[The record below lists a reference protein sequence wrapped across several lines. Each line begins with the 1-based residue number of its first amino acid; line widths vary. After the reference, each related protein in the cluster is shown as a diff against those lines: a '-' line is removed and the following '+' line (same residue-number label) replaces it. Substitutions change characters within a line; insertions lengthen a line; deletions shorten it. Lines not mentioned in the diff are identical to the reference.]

1 MSKLEL
7 IDKLQQILIDLKSIT
22 SRVDASI
29 TDLKKRIEEEK
40 FIPSELSTGIINDLE
55 EISSIQS
62 DLENQFEIL
71 DAGILPESIS
81 EFSSVL
87 SEYREKAE
95 SAGRYLRAL
104 EFFLNIRSDDEEAQA
119 LIEQRQEAIRNAQP
133 ENMDESELKELAECY
148 VWFYGACRE
157 KDPERRFSFI
167 YKIMRSFEEPISR
180 ALHFGKLIL
189 PEETAQ
195 TEPEEVTPEDVMTAE
210 ELCDSDTAAADE
222 NAQEQETLQIEESGD
237 AVKEEAENAVKEEE
251 EDTEASEWEKIGI
264 EEPDA
269 VITREDITKLST
281 DQSPK
286 ASDKFGVEKFKK
298 FISKQASSEK
308 VACMREAL
316 DGCGYTRKAISLWGD
331 KADGYFDFATDK
343 LWQAGYL
350 KRYAVKDLGEFY
362 TLSSRG
368 ERAFASKEA
377 LSFINSHL
385 RYKISARAGGE
396 RIEDTANSAITRIL
410 AFKSFELVKRINPD
424 YSFSTKD
431 MRMATDFAFLGYP
444 DVIDEKRLVFFGI
457 VSEDIDEFKNAYE
470 YISGNQGNADQYV
483 ISDVTLDK
491 AEAIARWVLKVS
503 GGSVPVWYCSIK
515 DDAVYDVMTGEA
527 IALPYVMED
536 DEEVPE
542 DLETADSAEEE
553 MHEDEIAPE
562 FEAGQEEDSA
572 EEQEQPNAELEVES
586 TSEEVPEAANDSAP
600 EEAPEEEDDSA
611 AEEAPEEED
620 DSAPEEALEEE
631 DDSAPE
637 EAPEEE
643 DDTAALEAVE
653 EEDDSA
659 ALEAVEEEDDSAPEE
674 ALEEEEEAAAEDT
687 FAADANEESAEA
699 ETSKEKVAVQERAA
713 ARYSASAS
721 SVSYYASA
729 TEEKKQKYK
738 DEYERMLAAG
748 RYYGATAYLKALSKE
763 IPHYAD
769 VYRQLAYA
777 LNDPMAGCSY
787 SSDVVYSVYYGD
799 AVPVSDYFTVSA
811 VMRNFFYDQ
820 FSYDYSLQQLQAVIS
835 KNQVL
840 LDEPLIEHVIYT
852 LQKFKRENHK
862 GVDRYADY
870 RAKERSTWMRKL
882 QETRTE
888 ARGYYENYCT
898 GVKENASHKRFIET
912 QKLILGPDSELSDYL
927 QVVRDDDR
935 EMLDLLAEYLS
946 QKFVKE
952 KAEISEENIDPL
964 KIEAAIDDAWNGA
977 AQNIRLVKKSS
988 QLMSSLR
995 MNLYKRIDK
1004 VVTVLC
1010 RYVFLIKYAIPND
1023 EDPALIEYKKIR
1035 QPLLDDITG
1044 AIGKLASSQEKDL
1057 SRRAGI
1063 MVLLNTLRDFRD
1075 RIEGNYT
1082 EGDNRYFYINF
1093 LKNDMVMLD
1102 DDYLPVLD
1110 EVPELPEF
1118 SVGNRIIQHCLE
1130 PEREWG
1136 ERIKEIIR
1144 GGDDY
1149 GSAALI
1155 LKYAKDHDIE
1165 LKDFNYDKFSLDDA
1179 IENPRKDTAQKRE
1192 EFIGDLEL
1200 AQSYGQI
1207 DNTVENSKEAMIQV
1221 MDTWFAWANETNNF
1235 GFFVKIL
1242 DQFKEKIHKD
1252 AQARAIELERNLA
1265 VYLAKTPD
1273 WDKDELIS
1281 NAVQQ
1286 VRDRIEQLNYAAAED
1301 LLNRML
1307 TNDLDFETDL
1317 QQTDYL
1323 RDFFN
1328 EYDSNYRGTSNP
1340 MVTLRSLVYSSRI
1353 NKDTKGANRL
1363 LDSWP
1368 RGVGVSVDQLR
1379 LLLGSLG
1386 FTPSTII
1393 PEAPLQGKIK
1403 SYLVSLQR
1411 PQNGRKSNYKHPI
1424 AAFGSEAEDK
1434 GFRVVCLFGK
1444 TDAGRLIDTFKEIG
1458 NAQNTIVLLDYALT
1472 MADRRTLARKTKTDL
1487 SGKTFA
1493 VIDRVVLV
1501 YLAKHYT
1508 DTAVNRMLMS
1518 VIMPFASYQPY
1529 IDKSA
1534 DVMPQE
1540 IFIGRKAE
1548 LEKIESPTGVNIV
1561 YGGRQLGKTALLRM
1575 AKKDIDKDENGD
1587 RAIIVNAWRKDYR
1600 KTARAISEALYDEKI
1615 LDKENI
1621 TEDWSV
1627 LARDIKNRLRDTV
1640 NPIPYFLLMIDE
1652 ADVFI
1657 ESCEEV
1663 GYQPFNELKDIQSIG
1678 SGRFKFVVA
1687 GLRNIVRFKRQAA
1700 LSNNSVLTHLDSLT
1714 VKPFKAMEAR
1724 ELLEVPLSYLGFRF
1738 PNNNE
1743 TEVLISTIFGTTN
1756 YFPGLIQLYCTK
1768 LIEAMRRDY
1777 AGYTESD
1784 TPPYYVQKEHIKKV
1798 LAEQTLQHDIRDKFF
1813 ITLKVGDD
1821 DYYYI
1826 IALLAAYHYHDDKSH
1841 NGCTAEDLL
1850 AIADEFGISK
1860 LTELDAGKVTALM
1873 EEMTELNVLQHTG
1886 DGRYRFTRHSFCQ
1899 MMGNMQDI
1907 EDELLNHYMEG

>member
-7 IDKLQQILIDLKSIT
+7 IDKLQQILNDLKSIT

-29 TDLKKRIEEEK
+29 TDLKRRIEEEK
-40 FIPSELSTGIINDLE
+40 FIPSELSTGIINDLA
-55 EISSIQS
+55 EISSMQS

-71 DAGILPESIS
+71 DARTLPESIS
-81 EFSSVL
+81 EFSAVL
-87 SEYREKAE
+87 NEYKEKAE
-95 SAGRYLRAL
+95 SAGRYIRAL

-119 LIEQRQEAIRNAQP
+119 LIEQRKEAIRDARP
-133 ENMDESELKELAECY
+133 ENMDESELKEFAECY
-148 VWFYGACRE
+148 LWLYDVYRE
-157 KDPERRFSFI
+157 KDPERRFSLI

-180 ALHFGKLIL
+180 AVHFDKLIL
-189 PEETAQ
+189 PEETVQ
-195 TEPEEVTPEDVMTAE
+195 NEAE
-210 ELCDSDTAAADE
+210 EITSEDEMTEEEPNDSDTVSADKS
-222 NAQEQETLQIEESGD
+222 AQEAPQIEESED
-237 AVKEEAENAVKEEE
+237 VVKEEAENAVKEEGEDE
-251 EDTEASEWEKIGI
+251 ETAEWKAIGI

-298 FISKQASSEK
+298 FILKQAPAEK

-331 KADGYFDFATDK
+331 EEDGYFDFATDK

-350 KRYAVKDLGEFY
+350 KRYTVKDLGEFY
-362 TLSSRG
+362 TLSTRG

-377 LSFINSHL
+377 LSFINNHM
-385 RYKISARAGGE
+385 RHKISPRAGGE

-424 YSFSTKD
+424 YSFSNKD
-431 MRMATDFAFLGYP
+431 MRMATDFAFIGYP
-444 DVIDEKRLVFFGI
+444 DVIDEKKLVFFGI
-457 VSEDIDEFKNAYE
+457 ASEDIGEFKNAYE
-470 YISGNQGNADQYV
+470 FISGNQGGADQYV
-483 ISDVTLDK
+483 ISDTTLEK
-491 AEAIARWVLKVS
+491 AEAIAKWVLKVS
-503 GGSVPVWYCSIK
+503 GGSVSVWYYSIT
-515 DDAVYDVMTGEA
+515 DDVVYDVMSGEV
-527 IALPYVMED
+527 IALPFVTED
-536 DEEVPE
+536 DEEVSE
-542 DLETADSAEEE
+542 DLETVDIAEEGTSL
-553 MHEDEIAPE
+553 DEIAPE
-562 FEAGQEEDSA
+562 LEAGQEEASA
-572 EEQEQPNAELEVES
+572 EYQEQPNTEPEVEL
-586 TSEEVPEAANDSAP
+586 TP
-600 EEAPEEEDDSA
+600 EEAPEAEDDVAPEEDLEEEDDA
-611 AEEAPEEED
+611 APEETHEEVNDEASVEAVEDKDDVAPEEDIEAED
-620 DSAPEEALEEE
+620 DSAPLEDIEEE

-637 EAPEEE
+637 EAPDEEE
-643 DDTAALEAVE
+643 DAVADEA
-653 EEDDSA
+653 
-659 ALEAVEEEDDSAPEE
+659 
-674 ALEEEEEAAAEDT
+674 
-687 FAADANEESAEA
+687 FATDADEESAEVEA
-699 ETSKEKVAVQERAA
+699 MKEKAVVPERAV
-713 ARYSASAS
+713 ARYSANAA
-721 SVSYYASA
+721 SVSYYAPAS
-729 TEEKKQKYK
+729 EEKKQMYK
-738 DEYERMLAAG
+738 EEYEKMLAAG

-763 IPHYAD
+763 IPYYAD

-820 FSYDYSLQQLQAVIS
+820 FSYDYSLQQLQAVVS
-835 KNQVL
+835 GNQVL
-840 LDEPLIEHVIYT
+840 RDEPLVESVIYT
-852 LQKFKRENHK
+852 LQKFKRDNHK

-870 RAKERSTWMRKL
+870 REKERSSWMRKL

-912 QKLILGPDSELSDYL
+912 QKLILGPDSELSDFL

-935 EMLDLLAEYLS
+935 EMIDLLAEFLS
-946 QKFVKE
+946 QKYVKD
-952 KAEISEENIDPL
+952 KAEINEENIDPA
-964 KIEAAIDDAWNGA
+964 KIEAAIDDAWNRA

-1004 VVTVLC
+1004 VVAALC

-1023 EDPALIEYKKIR
+1023 EDPVLIEYKKIR
-1035 QPLLDDITG
+1035 QPLLDNITS
-1044 AIGKLASSQEKDL
+1044 AIGKLSSSQEKNL

-1093 LKNDMVMLD
+1093 LKNDKVMLD

-1136 ERIKEIIR
+1136 ERIKEITR